1 MLKSIVETS
10 KLLGISEVSLRR
22 LVRLRR
28 IAFRRIGDRIL
39 FTEGDIHSY
48 LESVKVCPV
57 QGREAVNA

>member
-1 MLKSIVETS
+1 MLKSVVETS

-28 IAFRRIGDRIL
+28 IGYRKIGDRIL
-39 FTEGDIHSY
+39 FSEADINSY

-57 QGREAVNA
+57 RVGEAVNA

>member
-1 MLKSIVETS
+1 MLKSVVETS

-39 FTEGDIHSY
+39 FAEADINSY

-57 QGREAVNA
+57 HGREAVNA